1 MQLTSMRQPGDPRP
15 KHQSLN
21 ERSRAAALR
30 LGFKFGGTEETT
42 MSDLKQYVEK
52 RKARDPEFAENYETG
67 YLEFKIGVLLRQAR
81 EEAGLTQE
89 EVAQKLNTKKSAIS
103 RMENH
108 AEDVKL
114 STLGKYAKVLGKK
127 LHLSVR

>member
-1 MQLTSMRQPGDPRP
+1 M
-15 KHQSLN
+15 N
-21 ERSRAAALR
+21 A
-30 LGFKFGGTEETT
+30 
-42 MSDLKQYVEK
+42 LKQYVEK

-89 EVAQKLNTKKSAIS
+89 EVAQKLNTKRSAIS
-103 RMENH
+103 RIENH

-114 STLGKYAKVLGKK
+114 STLGKYAKAIGKK
-127 LHLSVR
+127 LHFSVG

>member
-1 MQLTSMRQPGDPRP
+1 
-15 KHQSLN
+15 
-21 ERSRAAALR
+21 
-30 LGFKFGGTEETT
+30 
-42 MSDLKQYVEK
+42 MSDLKCYVQK
-52 RKARDPEFAENYETG
+52 RKARDTEFAQDYETS

-103 RMENH
+103 KMENH
-108 AEDVKL
+108 AENVRL

-127 LHLSVR
+127 LYLSVG

>member
-1 MQLTSMRQPGDPRP
+1 MESLTSI
-15 KHQSLN
+15 K
-21 ERSRAAALR
+21 E
-30 LGFKFGGTEETT
+30 KT
-42 MSDLKQYVEK
+42 MSDLNQYVQK
-52 RKARDPEFAENYETG
+52 RRAKDPEFAENYETG
-67 YLEFKIGVLLRQAR
+67 YLEFKIGILLRQAR

-127 LHLSVR
+127 LYLSVG

>member
-1 MQLTSMRQPGDPRP
+1 
-15 KHQSLN
+15 
-21 ERSRAAALR
+21 
-30 LGFKFGGTEETT
+30 
-42 MSDLKQYVEK
+42 MSDLKRYVQK
-52 RKARDPEFAENYETG
+52 RKAADAEFAHDYETG
-67 YLEFKIGVLLRQAR
+67 YLEFKIGILLRQAR

-108 AEDVKL
+108 AEDVRL

-127 LHLSVR
+127 LYLSVG